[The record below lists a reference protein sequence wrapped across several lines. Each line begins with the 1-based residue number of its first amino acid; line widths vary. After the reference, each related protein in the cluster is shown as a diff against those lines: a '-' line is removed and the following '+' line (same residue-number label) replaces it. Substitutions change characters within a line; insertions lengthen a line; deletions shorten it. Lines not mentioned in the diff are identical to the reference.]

1 MYKSKN
7 EFEAVLAVLEDSVE
21 NLEAAVYESCPGD
34 DDLENNC
41 AESDSSW
48 YDKLNQAR
56 KELVDLLTDYE
67 QYLSKYIQFGDT
79 ILYPIH
85 ALDGNR
91 NNNGLYPC
99 IIEIDHKFPNPT
111 NEREQSLNNSLY
123 KITITKID
131 NDMETD
137 YRARERPFL
146 SDVKTLIE
154 KSNPG
159 KLIQKW
165 DYVNDC
171 LIP

>member
-1 MYKSKN
+1 MYS
-7 EFEAVLAVLEDSVE
+7 
-21 NLEAAVYESCPGD
+21 
-34 DDLENNC
+34 
-41 AESDSSW
+41 
-48 YDKLNQAR
+48 
-56 KELVDLLTDYE
+56 
-67 QYLSKYIQFGDT
+67 
-79 ILYPIH
+79 
-85 ALDGNR
+85 
-91 NNNGLYPC
+91 C
-99 IIEIDHKFPNPT
+99 IINIDHRFPNPT
-111 NEREQSLNNSLY
+111 DEREQSLNNSLHR
-123 KITITKID
+123 ITITKID